1 MNNDP
6 FCNEP
11 LMYYQG
17 GIKYVWNSTTQQW
30 EEQLTW
36 RQQLAREEE
45 DEQWENDNSYRNY

>member
-6 FCNEP
+6 FCNDP

-17 GIKYVWNSTTQQW
+17 GIKYVWNSTTQEW

-45 DEQWENDNSYRNY
+45 DERWGREHGR